1 MEPNKAVLVINGKA
15 DRPGLRK
22 AVVQAAT
29 MGKYCGNYDITG
41 YIVVTKSSTA
51 IKDIRQQVRKLRAEN
66 RTPFDYLLIY
76 APKEIAK
83 TEQEFTTFCWQMEK
97 DCQCIVKWLKQT

>member
-1 MEPNKAVLVINGKA
+1 MEPKKAVLVNRGKA

-29 MGKYCGNYDITG
+29 MGKYCNNYDITG
-41 YIVVTKSSTA
+41 YIVVTQS
-51 IKDIRQQVRKLRAEN
+51 KDIRQQVRKLRAEN
-66 RTPFDYLLIY
+66 RIPFDYLLIY

-83 TEQEFTTFCWQMEK
+83 TETEFTTFCWQMEK
-97 DCQCIVKWLKQT
+97 ECQCIVKWLKQI